1 MLAALNP
8 MLNETVEHWNKPKRD
23 AFGKET
29 YDGGTIHKARI
40 VRSPGVLVGP
50 ASGADLTNAA
60 AQIWILNHPRQ
71 ILIGNLFQLPGDD
84 EPLKVIRLE
93 TRTAGRVTL
102 HKVWIS

>member
-29 YDGGTIHKARI
+29 YDGGTIHKARV

-50 ASGADLTNAA
+50 ASGEDVANAA
-60 AQIWILNHPRQ
+60 ACVWLLNHPRQ
-71 ILIGNLFQLPGDD
+71 IGIGSLFQLPGD
-84 EPLKVIRLE
+84 EAPLKAIRFE
-93 TRTAGRVTL
+93 SRTMGRVTL